1 MICMDGYPRVGWILS
16 ISWSGRAVP
25 LPSRHSHE
33 GRNPASRFR
42 RIFMEVP
49 SHHDESNRTGGPGP
63 LTGCGGG
70 DITPSM
76 SGDIHPAWASEVRL
90 IGIAGLPEITVG
102 ADLSSMIANAAA
114 SQGVS
119 LEDGDVLVVT
129 QKVVSK
135 AEGRTIDLA
144 DVEPSDFARQF
155 AMDAGR
161 DPRLVEAVLRESVS
175 IVRMDSERGILIT
188 ETRHG
193 FVCANSGIDSSNVEG
208 EETVTL
214 LPEDPDESAVEIM
227 RRLKRE
233 FGLTDLAVIVT
244 DTFGR
249 AWREGH
255 INFAIG
261 VAGMGPFIDYRGQ
274 VDVQR
279 RVMSATRI
287 AVADEIAAAAELV
300 MGKVDQVPV
309 AVVRGCRYVRGNGN
323 ARELVRE
330 RGIDLF
336 R

>member
-1 MICMDGYPRVGWILS
+1 MDRT
-16 ISWSGRAVP
+16 
-25 LPSRHSHE
+25 E
-33 GRNPASRFR
+33 PAARFR
-42 RIFMEVP
+42 
-49 SHHDESNRTGGPGP
+49 
-63 LTGCGGG
+63 LTVCAPR

-76 SGDIHPAWASEVRL
+76 SGDIYPACASEVRL
-90 IGIAGLPEITVG
+90 IGIGGLPEITSG
-102 ADLSSMIANAAA
+102 SDLSSMIADAAA
-114 SQGVS
+114 SQGVL

-129 QKVVSK
+129 QKIVSK
-135 AEGRTIDLA
+135 SEGRTIDLS

-155 AMDAGR
+155 ASDAGR
-161 DPRLVEAVLRESVS
+161 DPRLVEAVLRESAS
-175 IVRMDSERGILIT
+175 IVKMDSERGILIT

-193 FVCANSGIDSSNVEG
+193 FVCANSGIDSSNVQG

-214 LPEDPDESAVEIM
+214 LPEDPDKSAARIM
-227 RRLKRE
+227 QRLKRE

-255 INFAIG
+255 VNFAIG
-261 VAGMGPFIDYRGQ
+261 VAGMDAFIDYRGQ
-274 VDVQR
+274 VDTQCK
-279 RVMSATRI
+279 VMGVTKI

-309 AVVRGCRYVRGNGN
+309 AVVRGAKYVRSDGN
-323 ARELVRE
+323 AKGLVRE